1 MTSNDFVFEEG
12 DLRKI
17 PASKLLFKELKASV
31 RPPYWFFGGIAAN
44 LTLAL
49 LAIAWT
55 AFTHKTFPR
64 PGLLGV
70 FISGWLLA
78 DVTTTNQLGNDPE
91 RAGYLIRGGM
101 VPSTLL
107 KLRNLMLFSII
118 APVAVAATIIGE
130 SIAKSNHHL
139 ASDLI
144 IALLPFCSGLALGN
158 LTSALAPYKQ
168 ITLKERLKDR
178 RSWIPWMLKAS
189 LPYILSSLFLPLI
202 LFPAYSA
209 GLLRPHH
216 IAKVTA
222 LTGAVIILWSIFLGV
237 IGSSIAFRIADS
249 RTSKYLNTIWK
260 ES

>member
-1 MTSNDFVFEEG
+1 MYEESDLGKASVF
-12 DLRKI
+12 
-17 PASKLLFKELKASV
+17 KLLFPELRASI
-31 RPPYWFFGGIAAN
+31 RPPYWFFGGIGAN

-91 RAGYLIRGGM
+91 RASYLIRSGM
-101 VPSTLL
+101 LPSSLL

-118 APVAVAATIIGE
+118 APVAIAATIIGE
-130 SIAKSNHHL
+130 SIAKTNHHL
-139 ASDLI
+139 LSDLI

-168 ITLKERLKDR
+168 ITLKARLKNR
-178 RSWIPWMLKAS
+178 RSWIPWMIKGS
-189 LPYILSSLFLPLI
+189 LPYVLSSILIPVI
-202 LFPAYSA
+202 LFPAYFA

-216 IAKVTA
+216 VAKITAVT
-222 LTGAVIILWSIFLGV
+222 GVVVISWSIFLGV
-237 IGSSIAFRIADS
+237 IGSSVAYRIADS
-249 RTSKYLNTIWK
+249 RASKYMNSIWN
-260 ES
+260 EN